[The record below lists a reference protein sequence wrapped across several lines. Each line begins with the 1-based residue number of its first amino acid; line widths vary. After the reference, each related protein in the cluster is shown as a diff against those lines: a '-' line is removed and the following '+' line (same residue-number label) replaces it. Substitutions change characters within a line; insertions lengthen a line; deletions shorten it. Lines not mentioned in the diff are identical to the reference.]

1 MWCISNQR
9 SYIYR
14 ESLCA
19 CKHKIFQPLFQHT
32 RLSDSLG
39 SGQFGKVMKGVWLL
53 SGGSKEV
60 AVKMLKKE
68 ASETEKVR
76 FLQEAAINGQFW
88 HPNVVKLMG
97 VVTIGEP
104 VSKMSNTSL

>member
-1 MWCISNQR
+1 M
-9 SYIYR
+9 
-14 ESLCA
+14 
-19 CKHKIFQPLFQHT
+19 IFDLVGFNIKYSRLFN
-32 RLSDSLG
+32 SLG
-39 SGQFGKVMKGVWLL
+39 SGQFGNVMKGVWLL

-60 AVKMLKKE
+60 AVKMLKEE

-104 VSKMSNTSL
+104 VSKTWH

>member
-1 MWCISNQR
+1 MGVIQAQ
-9 SYIYR
+9 IY
-14 ESLCA
+14 S
-19 CKHKIFQPLFQHT
+19 IVQYT

-39 SGQFGKVMKGVWLL
+39 SGQFGNVMKGVWLL

-60 AVKMLKKE
+60 AVKMLKEDATE
-68 ASETEKVR
+68 AEKVR

-104 VSKMSNTSL
+104 VSRIILMSISWFIGLSNFVCRP